1 MVEMIGTVALGG
13 FLGAISRYWLM
24 QYIKTKI
31 KSVMPI
37 ATLVINLTGSF
48 LLGLTAGFH
57 VNETVHLLFAVGFLG
72 AYTTF
77 STLAVEAAELWKGK
91 TRRTFYCYLF
101 FSFGGGLLFAC
112 LGYLA
117 ANIG

>member
-1 MVEMIGTVALGG
+1 MVEMLGTVAIGG

-24 QYIKTKI
+24 QYIKSKI
-31 KSVMPI
+31 KSAMPI
-37 ATLVINLTGSF
+37 ATLIINLTGSF

-57 VNETVHLLFAVGFLG
+57 VNETIHLLFAVGFLG

-91 TRRTFYCYLF
+91 NIRTFSWYVLI
-101 FSFGGGLLFAC
+101 SFGGGLLFAW
-112 LGYLA
+112 LGYMA